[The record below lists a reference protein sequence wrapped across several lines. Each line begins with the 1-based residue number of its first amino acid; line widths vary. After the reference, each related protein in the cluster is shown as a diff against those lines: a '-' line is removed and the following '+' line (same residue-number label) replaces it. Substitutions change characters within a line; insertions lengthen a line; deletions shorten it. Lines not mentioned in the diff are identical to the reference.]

1 MSNFADREGLIW
13 YDGEWVD
20 WKDAKTHVLTHTLHY
35 GMGVFEGVRA
45 YHTNEGPA
53 IFRLEDHTNRL
64 FNSAKIMKMDIG
76 YSKEE
81 LNQAQKDAVIKN
93 NLDSAYIRPMCFYGS
108 EGMGLRADNL
118 NVHTIIAAWEW
129 GAYLGEDNLKK
140 GIRIRTSSYTRHHAN
155 IAMTKAKA
163 NGNYINSMLALQEA
177 LTDGYDEALL
187 LDVDGFVAEGSGE
200 NIFIVRDGIIYTPD
214 LTSALAGITRDSIFT
229 LAQNLGYQIIEKRI
243 TRDEV
248 YCADEAFFTGTA
260 AEVTPI
266 RELDNRSIGSG
277 TRGPITEQIQSLY
290 FACVNRDN
298 PDYASWTDGGI
309 CK

>member
-200 NIFIVRDGIIYTPD
+200 NIFIVRNSTIYTPD

-266 RELDNRSIGSG
+266 RELDNRIIGSG

-298 PDYASWTDGGI
+298 PDYAAWTDGGI

>member
-1 MSNFADREGLIW
+1 MQTMENRDGLIW
-13 YDGEWVD
+13 FDGQWTPWRE
-20 WKDAKTHVLTHTLHY
+20 AKVHVLTHTLHY

-45 YHTNEGPA
+45 YDNSGIPA
-53 IFRLEDHTNRL
+53 IFRLEEHTDRL
-64 FNSAKIMKMDIG
+64 FNSAKIMNMDIG
-76 YSKEE
+76 YSKDEI
-81 LNQAQKDAVIKN
+81 NQAQKDAVLKN
-93 NLDSAYIRPMCFYGS
+93 NLASAYIRPMVFYGS

-118 NVHTIIAAWEW
+118 KTHTIIAAWEW
-129 GAYLGEDNLKK
+129 GSYLGEDNMQN
-140 GIRIRTSSYTRHHAN
+140 GIRIKTSSFTRHHAN

-200 NIFIVRDGIIYTPD
+200 NIFIIRDGIIYTPD
-214 LTSALAGITRDSIFT
+214 LTSALAGITRDSIWQIAT
-229 LAQNLGYQIIEKRI
+229 DMGYQVIEKRI

-248 YCADEAFFTGTA
+248 YCCDEAFFTGTA

-266 RELDNRSIGSG
+266 SELDNRIIGNG
-277 TRGPITEQIQSLY
+277 GRGEITTKIQAKY
-290 FACVNRDN
+290 FDCVYGRDAK
-298 PDYASWTDGGI
+298 YISWTAKGL